1 MDPVP
6 GDVLGWVGAHR
17 RRRQGAERREVEVVG
32 VAAAATARR
41 QRRVAETYMHI
52 YMPPYHMIICQ

>member
-6 GDVLGWVGAHR
+6 GDVLGWIGAQR
-17 RRRQGAERREVEVVG
+17 RRPQGAERREVEVVG

-41 QRRVAETYMHI
+41 QWRVAETCMHI
-52 YMPPYHMIICQ
+52 SHRTT